1 MKNSTARAMQD
12 PVLSAKDP
20 VLGVEGVSKTFGP
33 VKALQDIS
41 INFYPGQV
49 HALLGENGAGKSTLM
64 GIISGALDPS
74 TGTILVGGERRERLT
89 PDEAVRHGISI
100 VHQTPALAPDL
111 TVAENMALTVPE
123 SMRPPLAQL
132 DPWVREQLSKVGSAV
147 SPSAQCGDLPI
158 SELQL
163 IEIARALAVDTRL
176 LILDEPT
183 APLAQDKVAIL
194 FDKVRSIAAAGV
206 GVVYITHRIP
216 EIRELADTMTILRDG
231 RMRGT
236 YDPQAKTDDEIVALI
251 AGREIEAVFPDK
263 GAQQFAERPALEVRN
278 LSNEILSD
286 VSFQVRPGEIV
297 GIAGVAGNGQPQ
309 VLRSLAGL
317 EPAKGEVLVEGQALK
332 LGSVSRSRAA
342 GLVFMPADRA
352 KEGVLADFSIREN
365 STLSALGR
373 FRRGI
378 AVDSTAEAQ
387 AALGMTRGL
396 GVKAPTL
403 DTPVSNLSGG
413 NQQKVVLARALLAN
427 PRVVLTEEPTQGV
440 DAGARSEI
448 YTQLR
453 AAATDGLAVLVVS
466 SDAMELEGL
475 CDRVIV
481 MSSGSIVTVLEGDQV
496 TETNMMQAMVAT
508 HSQRHTGDRDG
519 SSSRVRSKTGG
530 GFGAATLRNSAPTV
544 VISAAILAIGL
555 LGIVTNIRFIGE
567 PNIYAVLLSTSALAL
582 VALGQFLVVMT
593 GGIDLSVGPL
603 AGLVLVIS
611 SFFWTEDAGAL
622 ASTGGLALIL
632 VVAAGIGVL
641 NGALVALLNLPAVA
655 ATLIT
660 YIAIQGVSLLLRPQI
675 SGYISVDTLDL
686 INGRIGVVP
695 VAFIVVCLLGAAL
708 AFILRRTMRGVAFRA
723 TGSAPA
729 VASKVGVPVRWH
741 TFAAYV
747 LAALLAAL
755 GGIMLVGQVGVGD
768 PTQGIGFT
776 LSSITVVVVAGTLLR
791 GGVGS
796 PVAVLLGAI
805 LLQMLFSLTNFL
817 QLSTQWQY
825 WVQGTIILAAAVFYI
840 SLRNSKKLN
849 ATT

>member
-12 PVLSAKDP
+12 PALSAEDP
-20 VLGVEGVSKTFGP
+20 ILSVESVSKTFGP

-41 INFYPGQV
+41 ITFYPGQV

-74 TGTILVGGERRERLT
+74 AGSILVGGENRKRLT
-89 PDEAVRHGISI
+89 PEEAVRHGISI

-132 DPWVREQLSKVGSAV
+132 DPWVREQLSKVGSTV
-147 SPSAQCGDLPI
+147 SPSAQCADLPI
-158 SELQL
+158 SDLQL

-183 APLAQDKVAIL
+183 APLDQDKVALL
-194 FDKVRSIAAAGV
+194 FEKVRSIAAAGV

-263 GAQQFAERPALEVRN
+263 GLQQFAERPALEVRN

-286 VSFQVRPGEIV
+286 VSFKVRPGEIV

-317 EPAKGEVLVEGQALK
+317 EPAKGEVLIEGQALK
-332 LGSVSRSRAA
+332 MGSVSRSRSA

-352 KEGVLADFSIREN
+352 KEGVLPGFSIREN
-365 STLSALGR
+365 ATLSALGR

-378 AVDSTAEAQ
+378 TVNSSAESQ
-387 AALGMTRGL
+387 EALGMTRGL
-396 GVKAPTL
+396 GVKAPSL
-403 DTPVSNLSGG
+403 DTPVGNLSGG

-453 AAATDGLAVLVVS
+453 AAAADGLAVLVVS

-481 MSSGSIVTVLEGDQV
+481 MSSGSIVTELEGDQV
-496 TETNMMQAMVAT
+496 TETNMMQAMVASHT
-508 HSQRHTGDRDG
+508 QRHTRDRDDAPT
-519 SSSRVRSKTGG
+519 RSKTRG
-530 GFGAATLRNSAPTV
+530 GFDAATLRNSAPTV

-603 AGLVLVIS
+603 TGLVLVIS
-611 SFFWTEDAGAL
+611 SFFWTEDAGELVSA
-622 ASTGGLALIL
+622 GGLAMIL
-632 VVAAGIGVL
+632 VVAAAIGAL

-675 SGYISVDTLDL
+675 SGYIAVDTLDL
-686 INGRIGVVP
+686 INTRIGVVP
-695 VAFIVVCLLGAAL
+695 VAFIIVCLLGAVM
-708 AFILRRTMRGVAFRA
+708 AFILQRTLRGVAFRA

-729 VASKVGVPVRWH
+729 IATKVGVPVRWY

-768 PTQGIGFT
+768 PTQGVGFT

-805 LLQMLFSLTNFL
+805 LLQTMFSLTNFL
-817 QLSTQWQY
+817 QLSSQWQY
-825 WVQGTIILAAAVFYI
+825 WVQGAIILAAAVFYI